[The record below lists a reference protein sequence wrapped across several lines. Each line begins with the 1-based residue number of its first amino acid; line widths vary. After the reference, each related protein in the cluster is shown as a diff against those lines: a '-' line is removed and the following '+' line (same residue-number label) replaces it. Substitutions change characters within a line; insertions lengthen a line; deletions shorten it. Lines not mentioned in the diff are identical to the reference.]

1 MALTK
6 VTRGGITADAVDGTK
21 IADDAVDSEHY
32 AATSVDNAHINDLAA
47 SKLTGTI
54 ATARLG
60 SGTASSSTIL
70 YGDQTYKT
78 EPAGF
83 DPDAAVVFNDSGAD
97 VDFRVEG
104 SGVANAL
111 FVQGSDGA
119 VGVGTGS
126 PGYALDVEFP
136 SHGGARIKSSGS
148 NTDSRLYLGTTGTTG
163 SSSINFG
170 DDANDTMGQIRYNH
184 NGNTL
189 EFKTDAAERMRIE
202 SSGRPRFN
210 SNATPAVIDANSSFE
225 FLYTSGGSK
234 HGMTIACSDNANGAG
249 MLNFYRSTTTHIGAI
264 NRVSSGDSVAYS
276 TSSDYRLKE
285 NESEIDDGIT
295 RIKQLKPYKFNWK
308 SDATNTEQDGFFAH
322 EVESVV
328 PHAIVGEKDAV
339 KTLDKVVVNNEDDI
353 IAFDI
358 EEADWT
364 AGKSSTLNEKGE
376 TVDAIYSLD
385 TTWEA
390 SKEQIVPQ
398 AMDYGLITPLLA
410 AGLKEAIAKIEA
422 LESENIDIKAR
433 LTALEA

>member
-1 MALTK
+1 MAKVKIQGHASGTGILT
-6 VTRGGITADAVDGTK
+6 VTAPNTSTDRTITLPDATGTLLNSDG
-21 IADDAVDSEHY
+21 DGS
-32 AATSVDNAHINDLAA
+32 S
-47 SKLTGTI
+47 LTG
-54 ATARLG
+54 L
-60 SGTASSSTIL
+60 SS
-70 YGDQTYKT
+70 
-78 EPAGF
+78 F
-83 DPDAAVVFNDSGAD
+83 DPDGAVTINDTGAD
-97 VDFRVEG
+97 VDFRVE
-104 SGVANAL
+104 SDTLTHAL
-111 FVQGSDGA
+111 FVEGSDGK
-119 VGVGTGS
+119 VGIGAAPDRELTVSGGNSRINILSSTSDASQLQFGDAANSQVG
-126 PGYALDVEFP
+126 
-136 SHGGARIKSSGS
+136 
-148 NTDSRLYLGTTGTTG
+148 RLYYEHSDNSLRIHT
-163 SSSINFG
+163 N
-170 DDANDTMGQIRYNH
+170 DAEV
-184 NGNTL
+184 L
-189 EFKTDAAERMRIE
+189 RIE
-202 SSGRPRFN
+202 SAGRPRFN

-249 MLNFYRSTTTHIGAI
+249 MLNFYRSGTTHIGGI
-264 NRVSSGDSVAYS
+264 GRVSSGDSVAYS

-308 SDATNTEQDGFFAH
+308 CDATNTEQDGFFAH

-358 EEADWT
+358 EEADWIT
-364 AGKSSTLNEKGE
+364 GKSEGTYPS
-376 TVDAIYSLD
+376 D